1 MIAKRKELINM
12 EMTMIMSK
20 KSSKMKIS
28 YGLKMRSGQSYD
40 GSFQMNKRPHI
51 SAILD
56 HLFRLN

>member
-1 MIAKRKELINM
+1 M
-12 EMTMIMSK
+12 EMSMIISR

-28 YGLKMRSGQSYD
+28 YGLKMRSGQLYD
-40 GSFQMNKRPHI
+40 GTFKMNKRPHI